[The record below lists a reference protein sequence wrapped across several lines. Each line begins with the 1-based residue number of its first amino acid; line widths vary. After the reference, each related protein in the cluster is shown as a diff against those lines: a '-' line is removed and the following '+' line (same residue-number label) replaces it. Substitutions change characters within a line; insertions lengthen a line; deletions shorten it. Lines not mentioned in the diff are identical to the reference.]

1 MYAGDHLPPHFHV
14 RMNDGREAL
23 VVIETLTVLA
33 GTIKPREL
41 AEAVAWAHGNR
52 PALIQ
57 KWQELNP

>member
-1 MYAGDHLPPHFHV
+1 
-14 RMNDGREAL
+14 MNDGREAL

-33 GTIKPREL
+33 GAIKPREL